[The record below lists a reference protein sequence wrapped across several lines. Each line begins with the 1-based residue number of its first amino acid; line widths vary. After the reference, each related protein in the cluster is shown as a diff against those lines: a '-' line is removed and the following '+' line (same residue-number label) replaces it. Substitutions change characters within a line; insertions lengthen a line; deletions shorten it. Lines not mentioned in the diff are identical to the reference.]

1 MDTRDLFPHEILQDA
16 IGKSCAKS
24 EFSIKML
31 VILSFLGG
39 GYVGFGY
46 LALPTRHQRPFLPN
60 GTSGRS
66 IGRICVP
73 YRTDLYLNRRR

>member
-1 MDTRDLFPHEILQDA
+1 MDTRDLYPHEILQEA

-39 GYVGFGY
+39 ASSV
-46 LALPTRHQRPFLPN
+46 AFLPN
-60 GTSGRS
+60 GTAWPPFWVRLCSRL
-66 IGRICVP
+66 R
-73 YRTDLYLNRRR
+73 

>member
-39 GYVGFGY
+39 GY
-46 LALPTRHQRPFLPN
+46 AASAILPAYASSAAFLPN
-60 GTSGRS
+60 GT
-66 IGRICVP
+66 VWP
-73 YRTDLYLNRRR
+73 LYWAHLCSLSH

>member
-1 MDTRDLFPHEILQDA
+1 MDTRDLYPHEILQEA

-39 GYVGFGY
+39 GC
-46 LALPTRHQRPFLPN
+46 A
-60 GTSGRS
+60 
-66 IGRICVP
+66 
-73 YRTDLYLNRRR
+73 DLYLNRRR